1 MVTHISLMPQR
12 TGSRIAELCGTLDL
26 AEIETSCS
34 VVDCNDL
41 DLILSKAIN
50 EAIVAQDDLS
60 DVLNVQLW
68 HNPPRAWELCQAIGS
83 TERAIGEHRCNLRC
97 VASDEEADR
106 IKVI

>member
-50 EAIVAQDDLS
+50 EAIVAEA
-60 DVLNVQLW
+60 VK
-68 HNPPRAWELCQAIGS
+68 
-83 TERAIGEHRCNLRC
+83 
-97 VASDEEADR
+97 EEADR
-106 IKVI
+106 IKVSEGL